1 MIDLRMNNFL
11 EFYFY
16 QGWKTLTV
24 GSSGSFHKIVI
35 SHIIEQK
42 VTRTFKTNN

>member
-1 MIDLRMNNFL
+1 MTGLRIDNFL

-24 GSSGSFHKIVI
+24 GSSESFHKIVT
-35 SHIIEQK
+35 SHIMEQK
-42 VTRTFKTNN
+42 LARTFKANN